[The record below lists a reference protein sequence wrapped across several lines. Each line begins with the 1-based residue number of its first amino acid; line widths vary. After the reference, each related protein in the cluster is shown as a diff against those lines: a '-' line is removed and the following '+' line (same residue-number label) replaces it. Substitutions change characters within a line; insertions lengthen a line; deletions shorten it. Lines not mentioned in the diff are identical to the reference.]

1 MQAPSLILLESLGLA
16 LYLARPTQA
25 VNSGENKRTIGRL
38 KVNLMN

>member
-25 VNSGENKRTIGRL
+25 DKRTIGRL